1 MNLTPD
7 EAVLV
12 RRMLDSE
19 PAAGDSDDDDPLA
32 RLALLERLN
41 TEAPP
46 LGAHVF
52 QLVCELGGEAAKKVA
67 ANTKE
72 RKALRETLGV
82 KALPKGAGPAKV
94 VYLSAPTLNEYNGLD
109 PWQKEALRKAYD
121 EAIEALKS
129 KWPAWSCGSVDR
141 LQARP
146 GKTSRCKR
154 CKGSGTVMGSEKKRP
169 VQKTCPV
176 CNGAKVVGAAP
187 IMVRD
192 GGRRRAVYVVR
203 ESSARPDEESLD
215 GHLGAKIPVD
225 RLVQAGVLRGDSHDW
240 LVRYGTWKR
249 AKPGEGRVVVD
260 VYEIAD
266 G

>member
-7 EAVLV
+7 EAALV
-12 RRMLDSE
+12 RRMLDGE
-19 PAAGDSDDDDPLA
+19 DLEDDAFAVLSF
-32 RLALLERLN
+32 RERLD
-41 TEAPP
+41 TEAPA

-67 ANTKE
+67 VNTKE

-82 KALPKGAGPAKV
+82 KALPKGTGPAKV

-121 EAIEALKS
+121 EAIETLKS

-187 IMVRD
+187 IMVRE
-192 GGRRRAVYVVR
+192 GGRRRAVCLTR
-203 ESSARPDEESLD
+203 ESSVRPDEDATDIAGGKVPL
-215 GHLGAKIPVD
+215 D